1 MTKIPDLDML
11 KSVINI
17 YKKLPAMAKKKVA
30 YNPEKSLIL
39 QVGIAIIVV
48 AALFLVAY
56 TVKVY
61 LP

>member
-1 MTKIPDLDML
+1 
-11 KSVINI
+11 
-17 YKKLPAMAKKKVA
+17 MAKKKVA
-30 YNPEKSLIL
+30 YNPEKSLVM
-39 QVGIAIIVV
+39 QVGIAVVVV